1 MMIKRGDYLLVDGT
15 KLKVMVEEF
24 CIDKRPKS
32 IDILNMIDD
41 CKILNEPILQPK
53 EFECKDHSD
62 NSKVCDVVKLSL
74 AEDIFTTML
83 ENMESIS
90 IKDFIQHIM
99 YLYGFTEYDILQDKR
114 LL

>member
-1 MMIKRGDYLLVDGT
+1 MLVDGT
-15 KLKVMVEEF
+15 KLKAMVEEF

-41 CKILNEPILQPK
+41 CKISNEPILRPQA
-53 EFECKDHSD
+53 FECKDYDDNAKVSD
-62 NSKVCDVVKLSL
+62 AVKLRL

-99 YLYGFTEYDILQDKR
+99 YLYDLTEYDILKDKR

>member
-1 MMIKRGDYLLVDGT
+1 MLVDGT
-15 KLKVMVEEF
+15 KLKAMVEEF

-41 CKILNEPILQPK
+41 CKISNEPILQPK
-53 EFECKDHSD
+53 KFECKDYDDNAKVSD
-62 NSKVCDVVKLSL
+62 AVKLSL

-99 YLYGFTEYDILQDKR
+99 YLYDLTEYDILKDKR